1 MSEKFESVVM
11 YGSWLETAR
20 KWLDEDDV
28 CRVMVQLMEYGL
40 SGKVPENTNKNMA
53 IIFDMARPNIDANI
67 KKKVD
72 GRKGGRK
79 PGAQPGNENAKK
91 KRITSG
97 LSNADANAY
106 ANANADADANA
117 NDSGLTPPAAS
128 GFAPLEGAALAES
141 DDGVVMDGREW
152 YEEYLRNKR
161 RG

>member
-1 MSEKFESVVM
+1 MPQAHKSVVM

-20 KWLDEDDV
+20 ELLDNEDDV
-28 CRVMVQLMEYGL
+28 CRLMVQLMEYGL
-40 SGKVPENTNKNMA
+40 TGKVPENDNVIMKTIFKMA
-53 IIFDMARPNIDANI
+53 KPNIDSNI
-67 KKKVD
+67 EKKINGK
-72 GRKGGRK
+72 KGGRPRK
-79 PGAQPGNENAKK
+79 NEKT
-91 KRITSG
+91 IG

-117 NDSGLTPPAAS
+117 NENVSGSTPHSAS

-141 DDGVVMDGREW
+141 GDGVVMDGREW